1 MLPMLFAGCEYDDS
15 ELKTKVDDLDDRLA
29 AVEAQVKTMNQHI
42 QTLQQLLDQKLFIT
56 SVVDNGDGSW
66 TLGLISSA
74 GEASSITIRNG
85 KDGANGQDGQDG
97 QNGADGKDGS
107 TPEVGVRQDSDGR
120 YYWTVNGEWVTDKE
134 GNKLPVT
141 GNDGK
146 DGQDGKPG
154 QDGEDGQPGQP
165 GQPGQDGQDG
175 QDGADGKD
183 GVTPTFKIE
192 DGKWWVSYDHGMT
205 YIECGKA
212 TGDDGD
218 AFFKDARLS
227 EDGRLAYLTLADG
240 TVLTFEIYREF
251 NIAFEVNDLL
261 IMSGESKEI
270 AFTLTGA
277 DEKTEV
283 EAFGKNGFEAEVK
296 LEGTEGGKLV
306 VTAPELAATGKVIVL
321 VSDGRDK
328 TLMRT
333 LTFVSGYV
341 SVSTSSVEA
350 PVEGG
355 RFEVEVTTNLEFE
368 ATLPEEAA
376 WVRLSEGTRAYELRT
391 DKLMLEVDANDT
403 PYARSAML
411 TLSQGGVELETILIY
426 QKATVYD
433 ERIMVLRVQPDD
445 NGNVKLPLYASNAP
459 VTVDWGDGSEPTVI
473 ESMKSSTRYPAH
485 VYEDKT
491 KQYTVQITGG
501 LTGISGSSAS
511 YSKGVIDI
519 VQWGKLPLG
528 SIQLQ
533 YNNDITRLPAPVEGG
548 FDRLTTMKFYN
559 CKGLRS
565 VEKGFLDNAP
575 KLSNL
580 SDLFCGCESLEEVPD
595 DLFDKC
601 TTVTSARMAFKNC
614 KKLTRAIS
622 MKNTKL
628 SGTSVN
634 GMYSGCESLVYIPE
648 DLFPETVGGS
658 GNINGMFS
666 DCKSLESVPAGLFRP
681 FGENVT
687 NASSLFNGCEKLKS
701 LDFSF
706 INQMTKCFNWS
717 YAFAECPLLTGKIP
731 TYPLEIDGQTVEVE
745 LWERD
750 KAEYKS
756 YFANRSVNGNNCFN
770 GSVSLDGYY
779 DRIPES
785 WGGGWDGTTTAPTI
799 TVTAS
804 LPEGAAYYAVDF
816 LVKGTGVAKA
826 RYYLSSKAA
835 ADKLLP
841 QYNNSYAELC
851 DANGIEIES
860 DYIASIN
867 SEQGLTLYF
876 DQGIAETEYILIISG
891 SNMFGKS
898 YAYDCKATTP
908 IPAGKPE
915 YDRYLGQWTVTSQSS
930 TSTSMAYEP
939 KPVSFDIRIEP
950 LRVDESYIVYGWG
963 VTQFAQYPC
972 AAWFEE
978 GELCFY
984 SGAPKGMLI
993 YTGYP
998 YTDDFGSIYY
1008 NVAIIPYGFMDGG
1021 YSTYQVTPEKV
1032 LQGTFDNATQTATL
1046 SGVRSA
1052 YFTNTEV
1059 YCAGMDAFLTMGG
1072 PGWSRTFMPVDIV
1085 RPEYVTTVGDE
1096 RLAPYTLAPYTLTRS
1111 TAAAAPKAM
1120 TRPHHNGTASLKV
1133 RFDRKPAAAP
1143 QSEPARIEPIR

>member
-1 MLPMLFAGCEYDDS
+1 MKKLFTALLMLPMLFAGCEYDDS
-15 ELKTKVDDLDDRLA
+15 ELKNKVDDLDDRLT
-29 AVEAQVKTMNQHI
+29 AVEAQVKSMNQHI

-66 TLGLISSA
+66 TLGLITAS
-74 GEASSITIRNG
+74 GEASSVTIRNG
-85 KDGANGQDGQDG
+85 KDGE
-97 QNGADGKDGS
+97 NGADGKDGS

-146 DGQDGKPG
+146 PGQDGKPG
-154 QDGEDGQPGQP
+154 EDGEDGQPGQ
-165 GQPGQDGQDG
+165 D
-175 QDGADGKD
+175 A
-183 GVTPTFKIE
+183 VTPTFKIE

-227 EDGRLAYLTLADG
+227 DDGRLAYLTLADG

-251 NIAFEVNDLL
+251 NIAFEVGNLL

-270 AFTLTGA
+270 PFTLTGA
-277 DEKTEV
+277 DEKTQV
-283 EAFGKNGFEAEVK
+283 EAIGKNGFEAEVVMT
-296 LEGTEGGKLV
+296 GAAGGKLV
-306 VTAPELAATGKVIVL
+306 ITAPQLAVTGKVIVL
-321 VSDGRDK
+321 VSDGADK

-333 LTFVSGYV
+333 LTFVAGHV

-350 PVEGG
+350 PAEGG
-355 RFEVEVTTNLEFE
+355 RFEVEVTTNLEF
-368 ATLPEEAA
+368 TVSLPEEAG
-376 WVRLSEGTRAYELRT
+376 WVRLSDDTRAYEVRT
-391 DKLMLEVDANDT
+391 EKLTLDVDANDT

-411 TLSQGGVELETILIY
+411 TLRQGDLELETILIY

-433 ERIMVLRVQPDD
+433 EQIMVLRVQPDEQ
-445 NGNVKLPLYASNAP
+445 GNVKLPFYACNAA
-459 VTVDWGDGSEPTVI
+459 VTIDWGDGSEPSVI
-473 ESMKSSTRYPAH
+473 ETMKNSSTRYPAH
-485 VYEDKT
+485 VYENRT
-491 KQYTVQITGG
+491 KQYTVQVTGG
-501 LTGISGSSAS
+501 LTSISASSAS
-511 YSKGVIDI
+511 YSKGLIDI

-533 YNNDITRLPAPVEGG
+533 YNNAITRLPAPVEGA
-548 FDRLTTMKFYN
+548 FERVSSMKFYN

-565 VEKGFLDNAP
+565 IEKGFLDSAP
-575 KLSNL
+575 SLSNL
-580 SDLFCGCESLEEVPD
+580 TDIFSGCESLEEVPD

-601 TTVTSARMAFKNC
+601 TSVTSARAAFKNC
-614 KKLTRAIS
+614 KKLTRAVS

-628 SGTSVN
+628 SGNNINSL
-634 GMYSGCESLVYIPE
+634 YSGCESLVYIPE
-648 DLFPETVGGS
+648 DLFPETVGTTS
-658 GNINGMFS
+658 NGNINNMFS
-666 DCKSLESVPAGLFRP
+666 DCKSLESVPAGLFRH
-681 FGENVT
+681 FGEKVT
-687 NASSLFNGCEKLKS
+687 NVSSLFNGCEKLKT

-706 INQMTKCFNWS
+706 INQLKNCYNWS
-717 YAFAECPLLTGKIP
+717 SAFAGCPLLTGKIP

-745 LWERD
+745 LWERGN
-750 KAEYKS
+750 AEYKS
-756 YFANRSVNGNNCFN
+756 YFGNRSISGSNCFN

-779 DRIPES
+779 DHIPQS
-785 WGGGWDGTTTAPTI
+785 WGGGWDGTTEAPTI
-799 TVTAS
+799 SVTAS

-816 LVKGTGVAKA
+816 QVKGTGVAKA
-826 RYYLSSKAA
+826 RYYLSSKAS

-867 SEQGLTLYF
+867 SENGLTLYF
-876 DQGIAETEYILIISG
+876 DQGIPETEYILIISG

-898 YAYDCKATTP
+898 YAYDSKATTP

-930 TSTSMAYEP
+930 TSTSLAYEP

-963 VTQFAQYPC
+963 VTQFSQYPC
-972 AAWFEE
+972 AAWFED

-998 YTDDFGSIYY
+998 FTDDFGSISY
-1008 NVAIIPYGFMDGG
+1008 NVAIIPYGFMNGA

-1032 LQGTFDNATQTATL
+1032 LQGSFDNATQTATL
-1046 SGVRSA
+1046 SGVRSE
-1052 YFTNTEV
+1052 YFTDGDV

-1085 RPEYVTTVGDE
+1085 KPEYVTTVGEE

-1120 TRPHHNGTASLKV
+1120 TRPHHDGTASLKV
-1133 RFDRKPAAAP
+1133 RFGKQSAAAP
-1143 QSEPARIEPIR
+1143 QPEPVRIDPIR